1 MPKNSTAPTDGLP
14 RELSIVVA
22 DDSSGAAV
30 VAVSGEIDI
39 SNFGKF
45 HAAASSALVDRSQLI
60 LDLSGVTFIDSAGVN
75 VLVHLA
81 SHEASVQLRTPSSP
95 VRRVIELTGLAR
107 ILPVVS

>member
-1 MPKNSTAPTDGLP
+1 MPMNRATPFYGLP

-22 DDSSGAAV
+22 DDSSGTAV

-75 VLVHLA
+75 VLVA
-81 SHEASVQLRTPSSP
+81 WPRARPPSNCAP
-95 VRRVIELTGLAR
+95 RRRRCAG
-107 ILPVVS
+107 